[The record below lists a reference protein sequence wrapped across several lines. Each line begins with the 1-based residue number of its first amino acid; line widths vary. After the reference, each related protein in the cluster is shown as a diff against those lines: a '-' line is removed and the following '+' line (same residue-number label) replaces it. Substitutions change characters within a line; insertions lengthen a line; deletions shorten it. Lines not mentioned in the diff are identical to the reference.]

1 MDKIELKFKKRNKIF
16 CEIRL
21 FHVIH
26 EVVQRWQR
34 IVKKR
39 LTHVRS
45 CLFAYYTSS
54 IFDILIAIAS
64 LALKVPI
71 RFSYVLQS
79 GD

>member
-1 MDKIELKFKKRNKIF
+1 MAKNGKK
-16 CEIRL
+16 EAL
-21 FHVIH
+21 M
-26 EVVQRWQR
+26 
-34 IVKKR
+34 
-39 LTHVRS
+39 HVRS